1 MYINEEADYNDENR
15 YPVFIVLTYGNNP
28 LGMAIKHFTGDEWTH
43 SLISFNPELSP
54 MYSFAAR
61 TQKIKGPHS
70 LFGYTYQG
78 TTDNWYKHKQTK
90 YLVYVMYVNK
100 FAIKKMKD
108 HVNYFTS
115 HEKDFKYDFIGLA
128 NIARNKD
135 SETHRKYFCSR
146 FVAEVIGQGVPLGK
160 LPSLYRPQELKDLN
174 NISLVN
180 AGTDMY
186 MYNPKVTISNL
197 KKVKNKIYNKFNYQE
212 KYIEK
217 EDENMNDY
225 LDLYL
230 DYIVEESRNDSISN
244 TRKQHIDEVKKTIDD
259 SKKTQKMIKKAIVL
273 CLACIGLGIWLANNH
288 VNKKMYQQ
296 QVGNLKEKLNELQDD
311 NNDLK
316 RKVGNLTRAVNKL
329 NTQLNDTNSRVDDL
343 ESKTKRAYSRLNK
356 IDGPEGQLAELR
368 AENKSTREVLKKTG
382 KRVGQIVGELEK
394 QKKEYEKDKER
405 YTKQIGNITEHIKK
419 QDNAIKATGQK
430 VSKAQKDSLGAAAMN
445 LLAAKINSDSKDK
458 SERRALTTSKNRQKK
473 PLIIDVK

>member
-115 HEKDFKYDFIGLA
+115 HEKDFKYDFVGLA

-135 SETHRKYFCSR
+135 SESHRKYFCSR

-217 EDENMNDY
+217 EDENMSDY

-230 DYIVEESRNDSISN
+230 DYIVEESSEKDKSDKKPEKVKKPANHEMIALYKKNLNEYKEHMGHAKVSLKHKKKKEAIN
-244 TRKQHIDEVKKTIDD
+244 EVKYAKQNIDD
-259 SKKTQKMIKKAIVL
+259 VIKIVNTMDISTLSVAMSQLKKGLIDAFKAMVMVLGVDALCEFTKLGNKLSKTDEKIFGGDVRSKHEILKQAEKNYTSGGGKADL
-273 CLACIGLGIWLANNH
+273 
-288 VNKKMYQQ
+288 
-296 QVGNLKEKLNELQDD
+296 DD
-311 NNDLK
+311 PLWENY
-316 RKVGNLTRAVNKL
+316 TRAYDDWEKSGNNYKSGKETRAKIAMVAPFAILAIKEIASIAKASKSDDPVKEMNACRKKILKNCFKL
-329 NTQLNDTNSRVDDL
+329 RQETVKL
-343 ESKTKRAYSRLNK
+343 ENK
-356 IDGPEGQLAELR
+356 ID
-368 AENKSTREVLKKTG
+368 
-382 KRVGQIVGELEK
+382 
-394 QKKEYEKDKER
+394 
-405 YTKQIGNITEHIKK
+405 
-419 QDNAIKATGQK
+419 
-430 VSKAQKDSLGAAAMN
+430 
-445 LLAAKINSDSKDK
+445 KI
-458 SERRALTTSKNRQKK
+458 
-473 PLIIDVK
+473 PG

>member
-1 MYINEEADYNDENR
+1 LYINEEADYNDENR
-15 YPVFIVLTYGNNP
+15 YPVFIVLTYSDNP

-54 MYSFAAR
+54 MYSFATR

-78 TTDNWYKHKQTK
+78 TTDDWYKHKQTK

-108 HVNYFTS
+108 RVNYFSS
-115 HEKDFKYDFIGLA
+115 HEKDFKYDFVGLA

-135 SETHRKYFCSR
+135 SESHRKYFCSR

-230 DYIVEESRNDSISN
+230 DYIVEESSEKDKSSKKPEKVKKPANREMIALYKKNLNEYKEHMGHAKVALKHKKKKEAIN
-244 TRKQHIDEVKKTIDD
+244 EVKYAKQNIDD
-259 SKKTQKMIKKAIVL
+259 VIKIVNTMDISTLSVVMSQLKKGLIDAFKVLAVVAGVTAFLEETKLGNKYSDKLSKADEKIFGGDVRSKHETLDQARKLYGDESEYYYKAQNDWKDSYEKYRNGNRTREKIALAAPFAILAIKEITSIIVKASKSGDPAKELNL
-273 CLACIGLGIWLANNH
+273 CR
-288 VNKKMYQQ
+288 KKI
-296 QVGNLKEKLNELQDD
+296 LKNCFKLRQET
-311 NNDLK
+311 
-316 RKVGNLTRAVNKL
+316 VKL
-329 NTQLNDTNSRVDDL
+329 
-343 ESKTKRAYSRLNK
+343 ENK
-356 IDGPEGQLAELR
+356 IDRMPG
-368 AENKSTREVLKKTG
+368 
-382 KRVGQIVGELEK
+382 
-394 QKKEYEKDKER
+394 
-405 YTKQIGNITEHIKK
+405 
-419 QDNAIKATGQK
+419 
-430 VSKAQKDSLGAAAMN
+430 
-445 LLAAKINSDSKDK
+445 
-458 SERRALTTSKNRQKK
+458 
-473 PLIIDVK
+473 